1 MQFTDL
7 LTTIGSWPQV
17 EFFFLILSDPKP
29 KHSGREG
36 ICVGVPGPA
45 LLPGHA
51 GPGREEEG
59 GGLPAQVCHTTPEIP
74 QQQVG
79 FHTTRE
85 VIKTGNLSGTQPT
98 PKWLDL
104 DSRAEC
110 NW

>member
-17 EFFFLILSDPKP
+17 EFFFLFMSDPKP

-45 LLPGHA
+45 LLPRHA
-51 GPGREEEG
+51 GLGREEEG

-74 QQQVG
+74 Q
-79 FHTTRE
+79 
-85 VIKTGNLSGTQPT
+85 
-98 PKWLDL
+98 
-104 DSRAEC
+104 
-110 NW
+110 